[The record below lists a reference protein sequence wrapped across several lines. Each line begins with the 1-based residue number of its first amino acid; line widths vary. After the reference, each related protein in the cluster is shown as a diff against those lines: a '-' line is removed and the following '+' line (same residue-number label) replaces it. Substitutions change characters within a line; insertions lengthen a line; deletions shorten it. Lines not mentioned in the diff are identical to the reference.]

1 MDGIT
6 PDMSAASPDIASPS
20 EAATSAVASEAVGA
34 EQTLPVD
41 TQNAVSSGDS
51 STPQPEI
58 EFPDD
63 AALQQMP
70 ATERQSNW
78 QQLRTAYAS
87 AKSDAQAYAQYKDA
101 IAHIEQVGGFERLQQ
116 QAELGSLLFST
127 IENPETG
134 QAELTADPFIER
146 LVSDSPGTLGEI
158 VWKGLNQ
165 PSPWNP
171 DETIAHTWFRDHLG
185 LKPELLDTYRQ
196 IQTPQ
201 DAQKYLAQTNAPT
214 AEELAAIPQHFQDAY
229 KSLSPGQREE
239 FSYMTPERQQEFLQD
254 KADALKAREYI
265 AQQEAAQA
273 EARRQ
278 QEQQFQQRVEQRGA
292 ELAQSVQSALM
303 ESAKQKLQAEA
314 RFSPDDNI
322 NGALHQESIT
332 WAAQKVLSDPA
343 LQRDSQRAEEL
354 YGLSARYELAGDRFK
369 AQEFKMQ
376 ADNLARKLEG
386 RFRTAL
392 NERVAFWST
401 AFGQARSAQQ
411 QQIQAARPRPEI
423 GANNATTSSA
433 QQRPAGNAQQG
444 FGFTPQQ
451 IAQYA
456 AEIRARQMG
465 S

>member
-1 MDGIT
+1 
-6 PDMSAASPDIASPS
+6 
-20 EAATSAVASEAVGA
+20 
-34 EQTLPVD
+34 
-41 TQNAVSSGDS
+41 
-51 STPQPEI
+51 
-58 EFPDD
+58 
-63 AALQQMP
+63 
-70 ATERQSNW
+70 
-78 QQLRTAYAS
+78 
-87 AKSDAQAYAQYKDA
+87 
-101 IAHIEQVGGFERLQQ
+101 
-116 QAELGSLLFST
+116 
-127 IENPETG
+127 
-134 QAELTADPFIER
+134 
-146 LVSDSPGTLGEI
+146 
-158 VWKGLNQ
+158 
-165 PSPWNP
+165 
-171 DETIAHTWFRDHLG
+171 
-185 LKPELLDTYRQ
+185 
-196 IQTPQ
+196 
-201 DAQKYLAQTNAPT
+201 
-214 AEELAAIPQHFQDAY
+214 
-229 KSLSPGQREE
+229 
-239 FSYMTPERQQEFLQD
+239 
-254 KADALKAREYI
+254 
-265 AQQEAAQA
+265 
-273 EARRQ
+273 
-278 QEQQFQQRVEQRGA
+278 
-292 ELAQSVQSALM
+292 M

-354 YGLSARYELAGDRFK
+354 YGLSARYELVGDRFK

-392 NERVAFWST
+392 NERVVFWST

-423 GANNATTSSA
+423 GANNTTTSSA